1 MDHSNRAF
9 PQPRVNT
16 SATMEGKQPKSRSAK
31 TPTSRPHLTHQAQS
45 SPIQLPSHRQQ
56 LRSTSTPT
64 STPTSLPHQ
73 RPQSHSTNHSFVTTP
88 EFQSAS
94 GFDYDDL
101 SSTTMPT
108 SALLNQ
114 LLQEKKASQLQHR
127 QGTRHVSDFDA
138 YKRLPRTSPSDAAR
152 QEVQRQVSAG
162 PSGDS
167 GSSHGKPKEMG
178 AREMMA
184 VRLIT
189 SLVPT
194 HC

>member
-101 SSTTMPT
+101 RRQASFSTVKAHVTYLISMPT
-108 SALLNQ
+108 SAC
-114 LLQEKKASQLQHR
+114 
-127 QGTRHVSDFDA
+127 
-138 YKRLPRTSPSDAAR
+138 
-152 QEVQRQVSAG
+152 
-162 PSGDS
+162 
-167 GSSHGKPKEMG
+167 
-178 AREMMA
+178 
-184 VRLIT
+184 
-189 SLVPT
+189 LVPPPVMLLDRRCNDRSVLG
-194 HC
+194 HLAIVVVAMGNRKKWVLER